1 MAYNITLSNKN
12 KEIAESL
19 LLEVV
24 KSLDSLNIEYWLEG
38 GTLLGIK
45 RESRLL
51 PWDNDLDLSINNSQ
65 INKIDDFT
73 LSQLGNSF
81 SSYQTFF
88 HGLFC
93 NKR

>member
-1 MAYNITLSNKN
+1 VAYKINLSNKN

-24 KSLDSLNIEYWLEG
+24 KSLDSMNIEYWLEG

-65 INKIDDFT
+65 INKIDDL
-73 LSQLGNSF
+73 LSDL
-81 SSYQTFF
+81 
-88 HGLFC
+88 
-93 NKR
+93 